1 MGLLLIAFGGIF
13 ALLFVANAL
22 LQTLRRRHRIGFW
35 HTALAFLAVLLPV
48 AGLVIANLNPEPN
61 ALVGRASLALA
72 GALLLSGLALSLL
85 ELFRPERLRAS
96 RGVFAAGAG
105 VLLLVASFS
114 VPFTAAYTLLSL
126 PPTPTLPAAVAAR
139 GTPTLMPLSAS
150 DEEQARAV
158 FREVLRIIADQAGM
172 QPETVAVRLDQG
184 DTVAELISANG
195 GDLDRV
201 VSAIA
206 DVMRQQIRL
215 LAAEGRINAVQAA
228 LALSQMENIIRLAV
242 NRRFEDSR
250 LAAFLSGAPIATASA
265 GPALPTL
272 TPTPTI
278 TSTAT
283 ATATPSRTPA
293 PPTATPT
300 RWQYATRT
308 PTPTA
313 TLPAPCLALTLYNL
327 NLRAAPSRDAA
338 LQLTI
343 PYNTTLLVY
352 GRTADS
358 GWWFVEYDG
367 RTGWVDSQY
376 VQAASACAALPVRAT
391 P

>member
-1 MGLLLIAFGGIF
+1 MGLLLIAAGGVF

-22 LQTLRRRHRIGFW
+22 LQTLRRHNRIGFW

-48 AGLVIANLNPEPN
+48 AGLVVANFNPEAP
-61 ALVGRASLALA
+61 ALPGRLALAIA

-85 ELFRPERLRAS
+85 ELFRPERLKAS

-105 VLLLVASFS
+105 ALLLVASFS
-114 VPFTAAYTLLSL
+114 VPFTAAYTLLAL
-126 PPTPTLPAAVAAR
+126 PPTPTLPVAVAAR
-139 GTPTLMPLSAS
+139 GTPTPLAES

-201 VSAIA
+201 VSAIT

-215 LAAEGRINAVQAA
+215 LAAEGRINAAQAA
-228 LALSQMENIIRLAV
+228 LALSQTENIIRFAV
-242 NRRFEDSR
+242 NRRFEDGR
-250 LAAFLSGAPIATASA
+250 LTDFLAGTPAAASA
-265 GPALPTL
+265 EPAPPTAALTL
-272 TPTPTI
+272 TPTTTP

-283 ATATPSRTPA
+283 AMPSRTPA
-293 PPTATPT
+293 PPTAMPT

-313 TLPAPCLALTLYNL
+313 TLPMPCLALTLYNL

-343 PYNTTLLVY
+343 PYNTTLMVY

-358 GWWFVEYDG
+358 GWWFVEYEG
-367 RTGWVDSQY
+367 RTGWVDGQY
-376 VQAASACAALPVRAT
+376 VQAASACAALPVRSA

>member
-1 MGLLLIAFGGIF
+1 MGLLLIAAGGAF
-13 ALLFVANAL
+13 ALLFILNAL
-22 LQTLRRRHRIGFW
+22 LQTLRRRPQLGFW
-35 HTALAFLAVLLPV
+35 HTALAFLAVLLPLV
-48 AGLVIANLNPEPN
+48 GLILANLNPEPN
-61 ALVGRASLALA
+61 PLAERASLALA
-72 GALLLSGLALSLL
+72 GALFVSGLALSLL
-85 ELFRPERLRAS
+85 EWFRPERLKAS
-96 RGVFAAGAG
+96 RGVLAAGAG
-105 VLLLVASFS
+105 MLLLVASFS

-126 PPTPTLPAAVAAR
+126 PPTPTLPVAAAAR
-139 GTPTLMPLSAS
+139 GTAAPTSAA
-150 DEEQARAV
+150 DEQEQARAV

-184 DTVAELISANG
+184 DTVAEIVTANG

-201 VSAIA
+201 VSAITEI
-206 DVMRQQIRL
+206 MREQIRL
-215 LAAEGRINAVQAA
+215 LAADQRLNAAQAA
-228 LALSQMENIIRLAV
+228 LALSQMDTIIRFAV

-250 LAAFLSGAPIATASA
+250 LTAFLSGTPIATEPVELSA
-265 GPALPTL
+265 TAPAQAPTG
-272 TPTPTI
+272 TPTPT
-278 TSTAT
+278 STV
-283 ATATPSRTPA
+283 TPSRTPA

-327 NLRAAPSRDAA
+327 NLRAAPNREAA
-338 LQLTI
+338 IQLTI
-343 PYNTTLLVY
+343 PYNTTVMVY

-367 RTGWVDSQY
+367 QTGWVDGQY
-376 VQAASACAALPVRAT
+376 VQAATACAALPARAQ